1 MDVSVNCF
9 EDQLITG
16 VPLRLITS
24 HGDST
29 TFSNDVEVG
38 VSNPCMCVVCMS

>member
-1 MDVSVNCF
+1 M
-9 EDQLITG
+9 G

-29 TFSNDVEVG
+29 TFSRDVEVG
-38 VSNPCMCVVCMS
+38 VNDPCLCVVFCVS